1 MVIKMRYITNKQG
14 ERVGVLLDLETFDR
28 LFNPSNDT
36 DTLTGLSQSELQALA
51 ESKLAPASQSQ
62 LTELLDRNTDNQLNE
77 DELAELDRLL
87 AQSDHLTMLKTRSR
101 YKLRSF
107 LNPHYLNLPQR

>member
-1 MVIKMRYITNKQG
+1 MRYITNEQG
-14 ERVGVLLDLETFDR
+14 ERIGVLLDLETFDR

-36 DTLTGLSQSELQALA
+36 DILTGLSQSELQALA
-51 ESKLAPASQSQ
+51 ESKLAPASQNQ

-87 AQSDHLTMLKTRSR
+87 AQSDHLTMLKTRAR
-101 YKLRSF
+101 YTLRS
-107 LNPHYLNLPQR
+107 LLNLAAS